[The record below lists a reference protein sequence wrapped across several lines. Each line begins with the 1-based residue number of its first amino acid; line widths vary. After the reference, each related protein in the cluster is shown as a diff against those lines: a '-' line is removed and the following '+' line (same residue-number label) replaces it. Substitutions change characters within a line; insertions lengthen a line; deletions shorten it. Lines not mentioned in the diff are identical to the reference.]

1 MDGKCVSRDFA
12 VLPSSDHCSVM
23 LRRIQLTSVQNAPTI
38 PAMRK
43 SIPAIISLCLIFFWI
58 EAPRCTAQDASK
70 NMAFDVGSSTLHFDL
85 GPDAA
90 DWQTAN
96 GSVAHHAA
104 LLEFVRKGDNINS
117 WKELFTFQ
125 YGRRKT
131 YPPSP
136 QQYLDALKAL
146 REKECPGATVW
157 NTIEQDENSILYE
170 WQLTKP
176 CESAP
181 GEAQAGV
188 EQHEIA
194 RAIYEKDVVLIV
206 HYAAK
211 GHDMAPDVRTQWISR
226 WHDAY
231 VTRGHG
237 E

>member
-1 MDGKCVSRDFA
+1 MTKLCPVFQTFSI
-12 VLPSSDHCSVM
+12 LPTSDNCSAM

-38 PAMRK
+38 PVVKK

-58 EAPRCTAQDASK
+58 EAPLGTAQDAAQ
-70 NMAFDVGSSTLHFDL
+70 MVFDVGPCALHVL
-85 GPDAA
+85 GLRGA
-90 DWQTAN
+90 DWEPASASN
-96 GSVAHHAA
+96 AHHAA
-104 LLEFVRKGDNINS
+104 LFEFVRKGDNINN

-125 YGRRKT
+125 HGRRKA
-131 YPPSP
+131 YPPSS

-157 NTIEQDENSILYE
+157 NTIAQDENSILYE

-176 CESAP
+176 CGSAP

-211 GHDMAPDVRTQWISR
+211 GHDLAPDVRTEWISR

-231 VTRGHG
+231 VTRRP
-237 E
+237 

>member
-1 MDGKCVSRDFA
+1 
-12 VLPSSDHCSVM
+12 M
-23 LRRIQLTSVQNAPTI
+23 LRLIQLTSVENAPTI
-38 PAMRK
+38 PAMKK

-58 EAPRCTAQDASK
+58 EAPLGTAQDASPK
-70 NMAFDVGSSTLHFDL
+70 MSFDVGPCTLNFDL
-85 GPDAA
+85 GPHGA
-90 DWQTAN
+90 DWETASASN
-96 GSVAHHAA
+96 AHHAA
-104 LLEFVRKGDNINS
+104 LFEFVRKGDNINS

-125 YGRRKT
+125 YGRRKA

-146 REKECPGATVW
+146 REKECPDATVW
-157 NTIEQDENSILYE
+157 NTIEQDESSILYE

-176 CESAP
+176 CGGAP

-194 RAIYEKDVVLIV
+194 RAIYEKDVVFIL

-211 GHDMAPDVRTQWISR
+211 GHDLAPYVRTQWISR

>member
-1 MDGKCVSRDFA
+1 VTKLCPVFQTFSI
-12 VLPSSDHCSVM
+12 LPTSDNCSAM

-38 PAMRK
+38 PVVKK

-58 EAPRCTAQDASK
+58 EAPLGTAQDAAQ
-70 NMAFDVGSSTLHFDL
+70 MVFDVGPCALHVL
-85 GPDAA
+85 GLRGA
-90 DWQTAN
+90 DWEPASASN
-96 GSVAHHAA
+96 AHHAA
-104 LLEFVRKGDNINS
+104 LFEFVRKGDNINN

-125 YGRRKT
+125 HGRRKA
-131 YPPSP
+131 YPPSS

-157 NTIEQDENSILYE
+157 NTIAQDENSILYE

-176 CESAP
+176 CGSAP

-211 GHDMAPDVRTQWISR
+211 GHDLAPDVRTEWISR

-231 VTRGHG
+231 VTRRP
-237 E
+237 

>member
-1 MDGKCVSRDFA
+1 MSGLGVYQDFA
-12 VLPSSDHCSVM
+12 VLPTNDNCSVM

-38 PAMRK
+38 PAMKK
-43 SIPAIISLCLIFFWI
+43 SIPAIISLCLIFLWI
-58 EAPRCTAQDASK
+58 EAPLGTALDASPK
-70 NMAFDVGSSTLHFDL
+70 MDFDVGPCTLHLDL
-85 GPDAA
+85 RGA
-90 DWQTAN
+90 DWEGASASN
-96 GSVAHHAA
+96 AHHAA
-104 LLEFVRKGDNINS
+104 LFEFVRKGDNINS

-125 YGRRKT
+125 YGRRKA

-157 NTIEQDENSILYE
+157 NTIAQDENSILYE

-176 CESAP
+176 CGSAP

-194 RAIYEKDVVLIV
+194 RAIYEKDVVFIL

-211 GHDMAPDVRTQWISR
+211 GHDLAPDVRTEWISR

-231 VTRGHG
+231 VTRRP
-237 E
+237 